1 MTTTDTTLPAP
12 VTRWLEA
19 FAGELDDCHE
29 QAAPG
34 GTVPSPAGW
43 TIASAQRLPAGAE
56 VPGTSGTLAAVR
68 DEPPAADRAAQV
80 FCDALVRLHW
90 RLLRDVLDGAVSRLD
105 GRTSEGAPLL
115 GRQLVRGTIAD
126 VALALSET
134 RDLLDLPRPTAERR
148 RRIHRDLVAAGR
160 TALGLY
166 GASSFAAEGPGRL
179 LLAAELLG
187 NTYLHTGEPE
197 EGAGR
202 D

>member
-1 MTTTDTTLPAP
+1 MTTTDTALPAP
-12 VTRWLEA
+12 VSRWLDA

-29 QAAPG
+29 QAVPG

-43 TIASAQRLPAGAE
+43 TVASAQRLPGGAP
-56 VPGTSGTLAAVR
+56 VPGSSGTLAAAR
-68 DEPPAADRAAQV
+68 DEPPADARALQV
-80 FCDALVRLHW
+80 FHDALLRLHW

-105 GRTSEGAPLL
+105 GRSSEGASLL

-126 VALALSET
+126 VALTLSET

-148 RRIHRDLVAAGR
+148 RRIHRTLVGAGR

-179 LLAAELLG
+179 LHAAELLG
-187 NTYLHTGEPE
+187 NTYLHPEEHE

-202 D
+202 E